1 MAYEWSRE
9 KANNHKYYLDT
20 AVEQICLSMS
30 EYVTSELWSWDQQE
44 ERGRA
49 SKPSEVDMMSMAQ
62 QIKPNGMQVL
72 IPPTY
77 KLYQQG
83 MWSSK

>member
-1 MAYEWSRE
+1 MCDEGRSQIISGYRQTE
-9 KANNHKYYLDT
+9 KPS
-20 AVEQICLSMS
+20 QQFCSSMS

-72 IPPTY
+72 IRFAKY
-77 KLYQQG
+77 IN
-83 MWSSK
+83 